1 MHNPHLS
8 WLFIGFTVCKCVLLY
23 AFYSILSRRK
33 FYTDFY
39 MLVLILQGS
48 FDYSK
53 AMDIFVLVFHG
64 LEIAEKMFSS

>member
-1 MHNPHLS
+1 
-8 WLFIGFTVCKCVLLY
+8 
-23 AFYSILSRRK
+23 
-33 FYTDFY
+33 

-48 FDYSK
+48 FDYCK